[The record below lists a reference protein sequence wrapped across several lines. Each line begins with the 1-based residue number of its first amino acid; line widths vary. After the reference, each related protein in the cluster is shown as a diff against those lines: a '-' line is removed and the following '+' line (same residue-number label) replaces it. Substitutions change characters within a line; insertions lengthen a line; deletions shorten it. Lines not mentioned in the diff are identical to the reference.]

1 MNDLMYGL
9 MSYDYT
15 LWNEYVFDKGW
26 LINCSSN
33 IHKDN
38 QSTSKHFIENLN
50 S

>member
-26 LINCSSN
+26 
-33 IHKDN
+33 
-38 QSTSKHFIENLN
+38 
-50 S
+50 